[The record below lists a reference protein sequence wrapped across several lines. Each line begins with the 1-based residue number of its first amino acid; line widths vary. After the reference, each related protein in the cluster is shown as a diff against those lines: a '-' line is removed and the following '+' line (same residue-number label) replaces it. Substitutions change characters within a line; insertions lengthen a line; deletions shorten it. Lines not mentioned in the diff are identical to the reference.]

1 MCKLLSS
8 GLAALASILGS
19 CLPVNA
25 LIIDDFEEG
34 AFTLASWEA
43 SETVSI
49 EGLSNL
55 HVVGGVRRVTL
66 TGRGASG
73 GLTLSP
79 GDDGATLR
87 SRVVDPDLAQGSIAF
102 TYASLGGVDLT
113 SGGSDTLV
121 LAASG
126 PVEVTIDGQTQT
138 TSSGSIP
145 LASFD
150 QIDPTHVDEITIR
163 LSLSSFLPARRLL
176 DVRTAS
182 SPGADLARCE
192 ADLGESNLALYEAK
206 AALAQCVAARPFLD
220 ADGDGEENPRDS
232 CPETPAGAPVDADG
246 CSRSQFCA
254 ARPDT
259 CARNDWRNDEPG
271 RKKPGDCA
279 YDKRAGICG

>member
-1 MCKLLSS
+1 MRRFVA
-8 GLAALASILGS
+8 GFVAALAGS
-19 CLPVNA
+19 AGIGLPGNA
-25 LIIDDFEEG
+25 LVIDDFEEG
-34 AFTLASWEA
+34 AFTLASLGA

-49 EGLSNL
+49 EGLSSL

-87 SRVVDPDLAQGSIAF
+87 SRIADPDLAQGSIAF

-113 SGGSDTLV
+113 SGGTDTLV

-145 LASFD
+145 LATFD
-150 QIDPTHVDEITIR
+150 QIDPTHVDEITVE
-163 LSLSSFLPARRLL
+163 LSLGSLLLERRLL
-176 DVRTAS
+176 DVRTTSAA
-182 SPGADLARCE
+182 GAELTLCETDLAQ
-192 ADLGESNLALYEAK
+192 SNLALRDAK
-206 AALAQCVAARPFLD
+206 AGLAQCVAARPFLD
-220 ADGDGEENPRDS
+220 ADGDGEENPRDA
-232 CPETPAGAPVDADG
+232 CPDTPAGALVDVDG

-271 RKKPGDCA
+271 RGKPGDCT
-279 YDKRAGICG
+279 YDKQAGTCG